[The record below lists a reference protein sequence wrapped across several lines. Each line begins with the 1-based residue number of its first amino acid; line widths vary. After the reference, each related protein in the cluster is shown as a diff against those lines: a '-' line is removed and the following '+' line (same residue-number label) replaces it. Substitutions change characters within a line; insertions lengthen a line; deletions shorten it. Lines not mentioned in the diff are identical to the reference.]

1 MLRNIHTFLLA
12 AIVVGCAAGPQV
24 AQAGSDLIGKRVQN
38 TYEVTLYLDP
48 EKGLAYALKDPK
60 FQRYHIRP
68 RKMKISYAMD
78 KVEASPIS
86 TPAEPVVVEMAAIHE
101 RKLAEM
107 NLSEEDQ
114 CYEAFTA
121 VLGRLV
127 FSAASAK
134 NLQDDQYFH
143 LANVITLDDE
153 KVPGAPGVIT
163 CKIPDHGSIFM
174 YARAQISTD

>member
-1 MLRNIHTFLLA
+1 MKIALITSALTAAMLTASL
-12 AIVVGCAAGPQV
+12 QS
-24 AQAGSDLIGKRVQN
+24 AQAASDLIGKRVQN
-38 TYEVTLYLDP
+38 TYDVTLYLDP
-48 EKGLAYALKDPK
+48 EKGLAYALKNPK
-60 FQRYHIRP
+60 FQRYHTNP

-78 KVEASPIS
+78 SVEAAPKS
-86 TPAEPVVVEMAAIHE
+86 TSAEPVLVEMAVMSD

-107 NLSEEDQ
+107 KLSQEDQ

-121 VLGRLV
+121 VLSRLA

-134 NLQDDQYFH
+134 NLEDHQYFH
-143 LANVITLDDE
+143 LANVITLDDK

-174 YARAQISTD
+174 YARGQVSTQ